1 MLHTMKRTGFTIVE
15 LIITLSIMLILL
27 SLAVVNLTS
36 SQANGRDIERKTD
49 IDTIANH
56 METFYKSGTNTS
68 TSLGRYPSTAIFDT
82 SSNSDKE
89 KAIKTSIKTFFPY
102 IDVDYDSVKTPGSK
116 TVLSSFIPATN
127 TIETIA
133 GVSPQPTKDQ
143 YVYQPIQT
151 NGSLCTTELQEC
163 RRYNLYYRTEVDNTI
178 KKLSSKRQ

>member
-1 MLHTMKRTGFTIVE
+1 MLHTMKRSGFTIVE

-56 METFYKSGTNTS
+56 METFYKSGTNAS
-68 TSLGRYPSTAIFDT
+68 TSLGRYPSTAMFA
-82 SSNSDKE
+82 NGE
-89 KAIKTSIKTFFPY
+89 ASIKSFFPY
-102 IDVDYDSVKTPGSK
+102 IDVQKTALAPGAASVAA
-116 TVLSSFIPATN
+116 SFIPAIN
-127 TIETIA
+127 TIETVA
-133 GVSPQPTKDQ
+133 GISPQPTKEQ

-151 NGSLCTTELQEC
+151 NGSLCTTEAQEC

-178 KKLSSKRQ
+178 KKLTSKRQ